1 MHHEIKRVFC
11 LQQEKWPQLARLG
24 VSERIERLMRIDK
37 YLRDERHLLELYQAM
52 FMDLHKPEVEVIAT
66 EVGIVQAQI
75 SYIKKHLSNW
85 IRPRKVPTPLPL
97 IGTRS
102 FTRYE
107 PKGVILIISPWNF
120 PLNLSLVPLVY
131 AIAAGNAVILKPSE
145 ISAHTSVFI
154 KHMMDELFPESEVM
168 VFEGDAS
175 VASSLLEQP
184 FNHIFFTGSPRVGKI
199 VMTAAAKHLSG
210 VTLELGGKSPAII
223 DETADISLIARRVAW
238 AKCVNN
244 GQTCITPDYLL
255 IHESV
260 CDSFIHE
267 FGAAVKQL
275 YDPEGEGI
283 KNSPDY
289 CRIINGMHFRRLRSI
304 YDDAISKGAC
314 LSLGGDFDESDRFIS
329 PTLLEGVTCDMN
341 IMNEEIFGPLLPI
354 ITYRNRKEAKD
365 MIRRLPNPLT
375 LYIASRDQA
384 NIDYFM
390 DGISAGGTVIND
402 YMLGYSNPSLPFGGI
417 NNSGIGRS
425 LGLHCFAGFSNE
437 RSIIHR
443 RWGSLNIIYPPY
455 NERVLRLI
463 KTLYRWM

>member
-1 MHHEIKRVFC
+1 MHHEIERVFS
-11 LQQEKWPQLARLG
+11 LQQKKWQQLASLE

-37 YLRDERHLLELYQAM
+37 YLRDEHHLLELYQAM
-52 FMDLHKPEVEVIAT
+52 FMDLHKPKVEVIAT

-75 SYIKKHLSNW
+75 SYIKKHLSKW
-85 IRPRKVPTPLPL
+85 TRSRKVPTPLPL

-102 FTRYE
+102 FTKYE
-107 PKGVILIISPWNF
+107 PKGVILIMSPWNF

-131 AIAAGNAVILKPSE
+131 AIAAGNAVMLKPSE
-145 ISAHTSVFI
+145 ISAHTSAFI
-154 KHMMDELFPESEVM
+154 KRMMDNLFPESEVA

-184 FNHIFFTGSPRVGKI
+184 FNHIFFTGSPKVGKI

-223 DETADISLIARRVAW
+223 DETADISCIARRAAW
-238 AKCVNN
+238 AKSVNN

-260 CDSFIHE
+260 SESFIRE
-267 FGAAVKQL
+267 FGTAVKQL
-275 YDPEGEGI
+275 YDPEDKGI
-283 KNSPDY
+283 NNSPDY
-289 CRIINGMHFRRLRSI
+289 CRIINDMHFKRLKSI
-304 YDDAISKGAC
+304 YDDAISKGAHV
-314 LSLGGDFDESDRFIS
+314 SLGGDFDESDLFIS
-329 PTLLEGVTCDMN
+329 PTLLERVNWDMD

-354 ITYRNRKEAKD
+354 ITYRDRREAKD

-375 LYIASRDQA
+375 LYIASRDQG
-384 NIDYFM
+384 NIDYFTKS
-390 DGISAGGTVIND
+390 ISAGGTVIND
-402 YMLGYSNPSLPFGGI
+402 YMLGYTNPALPFGGI
-417 NNSGIGRS
+417 NNSGLGKS

-437 RSIIHR
+437 RSVIHR
-443 RWGSLNIIYPPY
+443 RWGSLSMVYPPY
-455 NERVLRLI
+455 NDRILRLI